1 MGALLRQLYEK
12 ASALVH
18 IEYTRISLHQA
29 NIPSQDCIL
38 YKGLSY
44 SMYIKGGRG
53 FDGPVLVLCEIGA
66 RSQKQ

>member
-44 SMYIKGGRG
+44 SMYKGEGDSTVQ
-53 FDGPVLVLCEIGA
+53 F
-66 RSQKQ
+66 